1 MRTNAARFLL
11 SSLGLMLISD
21 SNSAL
26 ACAVC
31 FGKSDTALAKGLHW
45 GVLSLLA
52 VVLCVLAGIVAFF
65 ICLAKRSAAVAGG
78 AMPVQESVAE
88 TIDKN

>member
-1 MRTNAARFLL
+1 MRTKTARLL
-11 SSLGLMLISD
+11 WSSLGLMLISD
-21 SNSAL
+21 SNPAL

-45 GVLSLLA
+45 GVISLLA

-65 ICLAKRSAAVAGG
+65 IGLAKRSAAVAEG
-78 AMPVQESVAE
+78 AMPVSESVAE
-88 TIDKN
+88 TTHKV

>member
-1 MRTNAARFLL
+1 MRTKAARLLL
-11 SSLGLMLISD
+11 SSLGLMLISE

-45 GVLSLLA
+45 GVISLLA
-52 VVLCVLAGIVAFF
+52 VVLCVLGGIATFF
-65 ICLAKRSAAVAGG
+65 IYLAKRSAAVAG
-78 AMPVQESVAE
+78 ASMPVQESVAE
-88 TIDKN
+88 TIDKK